1 MERGKASA
9 DVLSFSVQG
18 NGRCVRECRGVGV
31 MLSVLSVESS
41 LLCRLLSCSHH
52 SLSLWSNYSFTWTS

>member
-41 LLCRLLSCSHH
+41 LLRRLLSCSHH
-52 SLSLWSNYSFTWTS
+52 SLSL